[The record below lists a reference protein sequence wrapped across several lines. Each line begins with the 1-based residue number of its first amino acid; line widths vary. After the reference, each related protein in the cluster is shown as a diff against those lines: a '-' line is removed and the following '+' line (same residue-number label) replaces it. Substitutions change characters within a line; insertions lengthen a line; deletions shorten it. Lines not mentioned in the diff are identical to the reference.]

1 VNEAQHV
8 AHFNPLDR
16 TETSMQLG
24 YLADHQDFIPILAQ
38 WHHREWAY
46 LRPGDSVE
54 ARIARLRGY
63 CGHRE
68 IPTVV
73 VSFADGALLGSAML
87 VAHDMDTR
95 MDLSPWL
102 AGVFVASEH
111 RGNGF
116 GVALV
121 RRIIDDATALGV
133 RRLYLYT
140 PSTEQFYSRLGWSLV
155 ERTSYRGANVV
166 VMSYE
171 CSV

>member
-1 VNEAQHV
+1 
-8 AHFNPLDR
+8 
-16 TETSMQLG
+16 
-24 YLADHQDFIPILAQ
+24 
-38 WHHREWAY
+38 
-46 LRPGDSVE
+46 
-54 ARIARLRGY
+54 
-63 CGHRE
+63 
-68 IPTVV
+68 
-73 VSFADGALLGSAML
+73 ML
-87 VAHDMDTR
+87 VAHDTDTR

-111 RGNGF
+111 RGHGF

-155 ERTSYRGANVV
+155 ERTSYRGADVAM
-166 VMSYE
+166 MSYE